1 MNRVQA
7 VHEAMVALQAPPP
20 LSRLNVW
27 LCVLLAVVLVVTL
40 LVAQNGGIN
49 ALLGRLSRRA

>member
-1 MNRVQA
+1 M
-7 VHEAMVALQAPPP
+7 ALQAPPP

-27 LCVLLAVVLVVTL
+27 LCVLVAVVLVVTL

-49 ALLGRLSRRA
+49 ALLGRLARRA